1 MYSGFYFHYEIYHQH
16 VSEKIP
22 RVSFEQNGH
31 RSKSSAHPKLYF
43 IILFIAVISFILWRT
58 HNVTNAAGTLPKESQ
73 PDRPINI
80 IFLMHKDATHFS
92 EGGI

>member
-43 IILFIAVISFILWRT
+43 IILFIAVISVLYYGEPI
-58 HNVTNAAGTLPKESQ
+58 TLLTQQEHYQGKPAR
-73 PDRPINI
+73 DRPLILF
-80 IFLMHKDATHFS
+80 FL
-92 EGGI
+92 